1 MDIILIDDDLAEI
14 EVISEIILAKGKKYK
29 LTVINNRTD
38 KADYLPKLKE
48 IIKRKDPELIII
60 RDDLSGK
67 SGYDVLSNMK
77 QNFLFPNSIVIM
89 IVSVPNAKGA
99 PGANQ
104 LGIDALF
111 PKPEDSFEYLE
122 LMNGILSLPEGNYR

>member
-38 KADYLPKLKE
+38 KADYLSKIKE
-48 IIKRKDPELIII
+48 IIKIKDPEIII
-60 RDDLSGK
+60 LRDDLSGK
-67 SGYDVLSNMK
+67 SGYDVLSDMK
-77 QNFLFPNSIVIM
+77 QNLLFPNSIVIM
-89 IVSVPNAKGA
+89 IVSAPNAKGVL
-99 PGANQ
+99 GANQ
-104 LGIDALF
+104 LGIDGFF

-122 LMNGILSLPEGNYR
+122 LMNGILSMPAGNYR